1 MKHLVKFATIAAM
14 AAGLTFAQT
23 TAPAAPAQPQSGKT
37 HAGMRGAMRQRMMQ
51 RLNLTDAQKT
61 QAKAIF
67 QQAKQN
73 AAPLREQLKQN
84 RAALSAAV
92 KANDVAQIHSLSLQR
107 GNLEGQMLGIR
118 SEAQAKFYA
127 NLTPDQRAKAD
138 QMRQNFK
145 AHMQQR
151 MKQRKAANN
160 G

>member
-1 MKHLVKFATIAAM
+1 MNNLVKFATVAAM
-14 AAGLTFAQT
+14 AAGMTFAQT
-23 TAPAAPAQPQSGKT
+23 QPPAAPAQPQPGKMR
-37 HAGMRGAMRQRMMQ
+37 AGRKGAVRKRMMQ
-51 RLNLTDAQKT
+51 QLNLTDAQKA

-73 AAPLREQLKQN
+73 AQPLKEQLKQN

-118 SEAQAKFYA
+118 SEARAKFYA
-127 NLTPDQRAKAD
+127 GLTPDQRAKAD
-138 QMRQNFK
+138 QMRQNIK

>member
-1 MKHLVKFATIAAM
+1 MKHLVKFATVAAM
-14 AAGLTFAQT
+14 AAGLSFAQT
-23 TAPAAPAQPQSGKT
+23 APPAAPAQPQLGRM
-37 HAGMRGAMRQRMMQ
+37 HAGIKGAMRKRMME
-51 RLNLTDAQKT
+51 RLNLTDAQKA

-73 AAPLREQLKQN
+73 AQPLKAQLKQN
-84 RAALSAAV
+84 REALAAAV

-127 NLTPDQRAKAD
+127 GLTPDQRAKAD
-138 QMRQNFK
+138 QMRQQFK
-145 AHMQQR
+145 ARMQQR
-151 MKQRKAANN
+151 MKQKKAANN

>member
-1 MKHLVKFATIAAM
+1 MKNLVKFATVAAM

-23 TAPAAPAQPQSGKT
+23 QAPAAPAQPQPGKMR
-37 HAGMRGAMRQRMMQ
+37 AGMKGAMRKRMME
-51 RLNLTDAQKT
+51 RLNLTDAQKA

-73 AAPLREQLKQN
+73 AQPVKEQLKQN

-92 KANDVAQIHSLSLQR
+92 KSNDVAQIHSLSLQR

-127 NLTPDQRAKAD
+127 GLTPDQRAKAD
-138 QMRQNFK
+138 QMRQQFK
-145 AHMQQR
+145 ARMHQR
-151 MKQRKAANN
+151 MKQKKAANN

>member
-1 MKHLVKFATIAAM
+1 MKNLVKFATVAAM

-23 TAPAAPAQPQSGKT
+23 PAPAAPAQHGKM
-37 HAGMRGAMRQRMMQ
+37 HAGMKGAMRQRMMQ
-51 RLNLTDAQKT
+51 RLNLTDAQKA

-73 AAPLREQLKQN
+73 AHPLKEQLKQN
-84 RAALSAAV
+84 RTALAAAV

-127 NLTPDQRAKAD
+127 GLTPDQRTKAD
-138 QMRQNFK
+138 QMRQNMK
-145 AHMQQR
+145 ARMQQR
-151 MKQRKAANN
+151 MKQKKVANN